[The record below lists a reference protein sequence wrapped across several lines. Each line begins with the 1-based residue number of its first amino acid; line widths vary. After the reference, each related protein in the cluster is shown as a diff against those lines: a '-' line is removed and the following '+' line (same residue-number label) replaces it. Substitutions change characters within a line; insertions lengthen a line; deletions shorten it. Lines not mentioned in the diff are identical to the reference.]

1 MITLRGTLG
10 SCCIFSCSHDK
21 AFVNAQMMLIRPG
34 NLVSSMY
41 LHALLTTSAFQMKL
55 QSLGYGAAVRQ
66 LSSGQLSKLAI
77 PVPPI
82 SLQDQFARLLGRTLE
97 ISSACDVRH
106 QAMNALVRSLQLC
119 AFSGEGH
126 I

>member
-1 MITLRGTLG
+1 
-10 SCCIFSCSHDK
+10 
-21 AFVNAQMMLIRPG
+21 
-34 NLVSSMY
+34 MY